1 MRILLTLEY
10 DGTAYAG
17 WQRQENALAVQQVVE
32 EAVSRLVGERTVLFG
47 ASRTDA
53 GVHALGQRA
62 HFDTASRIPPDKYA
76 YALNTMLPRDIRV
89 RFSRAVADDFHAR
102 FSAVGK
108 QYRYQ
113 IYSAPHAGAL
123 NRNTHAH
130 VIYPLDA
137 EKMRAELPA
146 LLGRHD
152 FAAFA
157 ASGSVV
163 KDTVRRITRAELP
176 GDGPEYTLFIEG
188 TGFLYNMVRI
198 IAGTLIGVGTGKLEP
213 GAFSRALISKS
224 RLDLG
229 ATAHEGGDNAFRVHQ
244 GQWAPQAEAETANVH
259 WHFVSLAI
267 AIRIILLEG
276 FENLLELVPCGWH
289 LQAQLVEPGFVDEH
303 VGCGHFVALA
313 TVRWQ
318 QRDLLACLHVL
329 ECAWV
334 CVKECLD
341 VWHVLEVWAEVGEV
355 ILVLGGIVAVEE
367 AQADVRELRSSHF
380 SALLLAPC
388 VVGNLTPLDGA
399 LAGCL
404 KLLGEARLLHRII
417 SDVTANQD
425 VDDWSTLGVGS
436 WL

>member
-1 MRILLTLEY
+1 M
-10 DGTAYAG
+10 
-17 WQRQENALAVQQVVE
+17 
-32 EAVSRLVGERTVLFG
+32 SKLVGARTVLFG

-130 VIYPLDA
+130 VIYPLDV

-163 KDTVRRITRAELP
+163 KDTVRTITRAELL
-176 GDGPEYTLFIEG
+176 GDGPEYALFLEG

-229 ATAHEGGDNAFRVHQ
+229 
-244 GQWAPQAEAETANVH
+244 
-259 WHFVSLAI
+259 
-267 AIRIILLEG
+267 
-276 FENLLELVPCGWH
+276 
-289 LQAQLVEPGFVDEH
+289 
-303 VGCGHFVALA
+303 
-313 TVRWQ
+313 
-318 QRDLLACLHVL
+318 
-329 ECAWV
+329 
-334 CVKECLD
+334 
-341 VWHVLEVWAEVGEV
+341 
-355 ILVLGGIVAVEE
+355 
-367 AQADVRELRSSHF
+367 
-380 SALLLAPC
+380 
-388 VVGNLTPLDGA
+388 
-399 LAGCL
+399 
-404 KLLGEARLLHRII
+404 
-417 SDVTANQD
+417 VTAPAHGL
-425 VDDWSTLGVGS
+425 TLMEVYYDAGAH
-436 WL
+436 L